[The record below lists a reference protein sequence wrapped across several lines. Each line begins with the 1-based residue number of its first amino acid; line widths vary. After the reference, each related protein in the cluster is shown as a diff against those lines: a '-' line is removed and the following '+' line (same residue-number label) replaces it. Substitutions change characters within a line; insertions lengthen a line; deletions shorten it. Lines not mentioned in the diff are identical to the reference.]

1 MGTGG
6 VIRTVFR
13 ANSPIW
19 GRPAACS
26 PAYQTPT
33 VRQDD
38 GRPAR
43 SPGAV
48 ALMLMASHRSVVWN
62 YRQLDGLTARAV
74 IDLGESTVTLS
85 LFLGDELQDIE
96 EFANSRDAMRRAE
109 ELRLLVTHRGRRGG
123 RAS

>member
-1 MGTGG
+1 
-6 VIRTVFR
+6 
-13 ANSPIW
+13 
-19 GRPAACS
+19 
-26 PAYQTPT
+26 
-33 VRQDD
+33 
-38 GRPAR
+38 
-43 SPGAV
+43 
-48 ALMLMASHRSVVWN
+48 MLMASHRSVVWN